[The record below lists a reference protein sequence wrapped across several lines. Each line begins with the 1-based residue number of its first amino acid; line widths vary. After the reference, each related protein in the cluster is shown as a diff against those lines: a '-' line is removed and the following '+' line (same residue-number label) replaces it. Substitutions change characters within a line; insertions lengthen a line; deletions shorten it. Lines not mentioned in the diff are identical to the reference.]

1 MINLKYPNIAGA
13 FYNIPWAITPEKL
26 YEIEAFISRV
36 VVGEEIALEEKE
48 ALVQDSIL
56 PTGDHSEA
64 PEEPSIGLVPILG
77 SMTNRSSLFSMASGG
92 TSYQSIA
99 GQLFALADDE
109 RVSHILLDIDSPGGV
124 VNGISFASEAIRYAK
139 SKKPVIAVIN
149 DQATS
154 AAYWLASQANEIVG
168 TRTSTVGSIG
178 VLMVH
183 SDWSEFDAKKGVK
196 NTVIKAGEKKALGN
210 EYEPLSKEAR
220 DEIQAHLDGIH
231 STFIQSVASGRGI
244 SEDQV
249 RAIATG
255 EIWTGE
261 EAIENGLVDRT
272 GTLRTVIEGIEAQQ
286 AATQSTASANAEGL
300 VLTVGDSGISG
311 EITEDLTHWTG
322 ESPEPQQTEEDEM
335 SDELIKGLTEQVQT
349 LTNLVTSMQ
358 GDRAKE
364 RAESLV
370 DSYVSQGT
378 VAPAARDELVAQAT
392 DNYETVAKILSS
404 LPKGGGVPV
413 NQSVVDPNNGR
424 TITTDSNKN
433 VALTMA
439 EKSVFGAM
447 GALNPDGTV
456 NFDSFTMKMDGAG
469 RIVH

>member
-1 MINLKYPNIAGA
+1 
-13 FYNIPWAITPEKL
+13 
-26 YEIEAFISRV
+26 
-36 VVGEEIALEEKE
+36 
-48 ALVQDSIL
+48 
-56 PTGDHSEA
+56 
-64 PEEPSIGLVPILG
+64 
-77 SMTNRSSLFSMASGG
+77 
-92 TSYQSIA
+92 
-99 GQLFALADDE
+99 
-109 RVSHILLDIDSPGGV
+109 
-124 VNGISFASEAIRYAK
+124 
-139 SKKPVIAVIN
+139 
-149 DQATS
+149 
-154 AAYWLASQANEIVG
+154 
-168 TRTSTVGSIG
+168 
-178 VLMVH
+178 
-183 SDWSEFDAKKGVK
+183 
-196 NTVIKAGEKKALGN
+196 
-210 EYEPLSKEAR
+210 
-220 DEIQAHLDGIH
+220 
-231 STFIQSVASGRGI
+231 
-244 SEDQV
+244 
-249 RAIATG
+249 
-255 EIWTGE
+255 
-261 EAIENGLVDRT
+261 
-272 GTLRTVIEGIEAQQ
+272 VIEGIEAVQ